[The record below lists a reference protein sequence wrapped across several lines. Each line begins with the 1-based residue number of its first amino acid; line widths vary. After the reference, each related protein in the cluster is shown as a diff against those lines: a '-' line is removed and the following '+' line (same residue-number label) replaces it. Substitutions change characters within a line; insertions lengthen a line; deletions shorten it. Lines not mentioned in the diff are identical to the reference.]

1 MLDFSDPRI
10 RKAPK
15 PPLKEWK
22 FEGENLEE
30 CEEKAQAFIYDYAL
44 RGNDVSTIFC
54 YQTYEDFQKKEA
66 YIIIKEKE
74 VL

>member
-44 RGNDVSTIFC
+44 QGNDVRNIFC
-54 YQTYEDFQKKEA
+54 YQTYEDPINKEA
-66 YIIIKEKE
+66 YIIIKEKDS
-74 VL
+74 L